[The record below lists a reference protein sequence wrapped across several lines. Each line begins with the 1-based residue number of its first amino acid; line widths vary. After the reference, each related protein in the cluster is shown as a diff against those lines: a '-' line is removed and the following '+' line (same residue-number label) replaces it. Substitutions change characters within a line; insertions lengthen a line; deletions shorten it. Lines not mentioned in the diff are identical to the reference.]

1 MPYESPDANILK
13 INGQFGSIFAT
24 GNTLYSG
31 NFFKIYAITDCQ
43 FNQLSSS
50 NISGLQFM
58 ASGGYTLGKGME
70 ILGDINTVSL
80 SGSAAAILYK
90 H

>member
-13 INGQFGSIFAT
+13 INGQFGAVFAT

-31 NFFKIYAITDCQ
+31 NFFKIYAITNCQ

-50 NISGLQFM
+50 NISGLEYM
-58 ASGGYTLGKGME
+58 VSGNYTLDKGME
-70 ILGDINTVSL
+70 ILGDINFVRL
-80 SGSAAAILYK
+80 SGSSAAILYK

>member
-13 INGQFGSIFAT
+13 INGQFGAVFAT

-31 NFFKIYAITDCQ
+31 NFFKIYAITNCQ

-50 NISGLQFM
+50 NISGLEYM
-58 ASGGYTLGKGME
+58 VSGNYTLEKGME
-70 ILGDINTVSL
+70 ILGDINLVRL
-80 SGSAAAILYK
+80 SGNAAAILYK